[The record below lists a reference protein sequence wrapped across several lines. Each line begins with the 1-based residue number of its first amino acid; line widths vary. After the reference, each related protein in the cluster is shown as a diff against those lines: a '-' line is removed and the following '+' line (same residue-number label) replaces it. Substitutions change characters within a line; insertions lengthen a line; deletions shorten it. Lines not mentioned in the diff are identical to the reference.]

1 MNRKYILI
9 IVLLTLSAGGILIW
23 AADFNKKIPTA
34 KVKLFY
40 YNQIRDKEIAEYIP
54 CSPDAV
60 LPVEREIAATKTPIQ
75 DAVKLLLE
83 GKLTNAEK
91 AAGFATE
98 FPLEGLRLIGASR
111 KEGVLTL
118 GFDDPL
124 NKTSG
129 GSCRVR
135 LLWAQIQKTAKQ
147 FPGAEE
153 TRFIPEWLFQ
163 P

>member
-9 IVLLTLSAGGILIW
+9 IVLLALSSGGILIW
-23 AADFNKKIPTA
+23 TADFNKKIPTA

-60 LPVEREIAATKTPIQ
+60 LPVEREIAITKTPIQ
-75 DAVKLLLE
+75 DTVKLLLE
-83 GKLTNAEK
+83 GELTDAEK

-98 FPLEGLRLIGASR
+98 FPLQGLRLTGASR
-111 KEGVLTL
+111 KERVLTL
-118 GFDDPL
+118 QFDDPL

-147 FPGAEE
+147 FHGVEE
-153 TRFIPEWLFQ
+153 ARFIPEWLFQ